1 MQRLTIQSLLSVIVA
16 GCLTISYAGNPAIG
30 LVMAKGSFRVDNSQV
45 RGNAT
50 LLDGTTIETARVA
63 SRLQLNG
70 GARLELA
77 AESRGKVHQ
86 DRLILERGAGQLENS
101 TSFRIEARGLR
112 VLTAGANAKA
122 QVGFD
127 KDNRVVVAA
136 LHGPVRVTTASG
148 IVVANLEPG
157 APLAFSPQ
165 VAGAAPPAKLRGCL
179 EAKNGRYLLR
189 DETTKV
195 TVELVGQAGAP
206 GLAAEAGNVI
216 EVEGATDL
224 AAKPAAG
231 ATQVVKVS
239 ALKRVGSCKAVA
251 AAAAAAAAGPAAA
264 AAVGGWAALAVAA
277 KVAIV
282 AGVAVGASAGVM
294 AATGV
299 LEEKQKPISP

>member
-77 AESRGKVHQ
+77 AGSRGKVHQ

-101 TSFRIEARGLR
+101 TTYRIEAQGL
-112 VLTAGANAKA
+112 LIMPAGANAAA

-127 KDNRVVVAA
+127 KENRVVVAA
-136 LHGPVRVTTASG
+136 LRAPVRVTTAG
-148 IVVANLEPG
+148 GTVVANVEPG

-195 TVELVGQAGAP
+195 TVELVGP

-216 EVEGATDL
+216 EVEGVTDL

-239 ALKRVGSCKAVA
+239 AIKRVGSCKASAAAAAPA
-251 AAAAAAAAGPAAA
+251 AAAAA
-264 AAVGGWAALAVAA
+264 GGWAALAVGA
-277 KVAIV
+277 KVAII
-282 AGVAVGASAGVM
+282 AGVAVGASVGVM
-294 AATGV
+294 AASGV
-299 LEEKQKPISP
+299 FEEEQKPISP